1 MQSFMAHPIQI
12 SRDYFNIFFICWS
25 TFLDFQIAMDFP
37 YIYKYSLDVFIY
49 ICGNKY
55 IFVGVSW
62 MRAKNLLLYVGK
74 EEAEDEKY
82 KQNEWVYTVYKD

>member
-1 MQSFMAHPIQI
+1 
-12 SRDYFNIFFICWS
+12 
-25 TFLDFQIAMDFP
+25 MDFP

-62 MRAKNLLLYVGK
+62 MRAKKLLLYVGK